1 LPVFVGCLAG
11 SLLKAVLAR
20 VTSMRAS
27 RQHLAVVVM
36 VSLGALACQ
45 QGATVEGE
53 ISNGATKGSF
63 QKVSLVRNGGDSLTS
78 AIDALCA
85 AERADVQ
92 RRTERVQVLQA
103 GMERFKRRESP
114 TLSGQAQVALS
125 DSVEKYR
132 EAASDAQRALTERP
146 DTISEKILALVEA
159 ATDTQVEATMQ
170 GRFRFTKRQ
179 PGKYLLYAEWINDR
193 GSDQFVA
200 PVDARDRS
208 TTRQNLDQ
216 SAISARLHCR

>member
-1 LPVFVGCLAG
+1 
-11 SLLKAVLAR
+11 
-20 VTSMRAS
+20 MRAH
-27 RQHLAVVVM
+27 RQYLAVVI
-36 VSLGALACQ
+36 SLTVLACQ
-45 QGATVEGE
+45 KGATVEGE

-63 QKVSLVRNGGDSLTS
+63 QKVSLVRNEGDSLAS

-92 RRTERVQVLQA
+92 RRTERVQALQA
-103 GMERFKRRESP
+103 VMERFKRRESP
-114 TLSGQAQVALS
+114 RLATQAQVALS

-132 EAASDAQRALTERP
+132 VAASDAQTALAERP

-193 GSDQFVA
+193 GADQFLV
-200 PVDARDRS
+200 PVDARDRG